1 MTCSAYCP
9 SGVVDRSLEP
19 SNLLRCIR
27 DVNRSDESEL
37 TRRDFACFDVIST
50 AFSSATSSGLE
61 QSAFD
66 GPLTSI
72 ALDISP
78 FVRSIAQ
85 YDLSLEEQ
93 RAKLGEIMGEGPK
106 VKRARTTRAARSA
119 LEGSQRG
126 NTRRERWFTA
136 DLDLDAILMTGGK
149 DWPKTTAIMRDETL
163 DGSEAPASSM
173 GSVASASL
181 EQ

>member
-1 MTCSAYCP
+1 M
-9 SGVVDRSLEP
+9 
-19 SNLLRCIR
+19 
-27 DVNRSDESEL
+27 

-50 AFSSATSSGLE
+50 SRSSATSNGLE

-66 GPLTSI
+66 GPLTPI
-72 ALDISP
+72 ALDIAP
-78 FVRSIAQ
+78 YVRSIAQ

-93 RAKLGEIMGEGPK
+93 RARLGEILGEGPK

-126 NTRRERWFTA
+126 NTRRERWFTT
-136 DLDLDAILMTGGK
+136 DLDLNAILTTGGNE
-149 DWPKTTAIMRDETL
+149 WPKTTAVMRDETR

-173 GSVASASL
+173 GSVASL
-181 EQ
+181 EE